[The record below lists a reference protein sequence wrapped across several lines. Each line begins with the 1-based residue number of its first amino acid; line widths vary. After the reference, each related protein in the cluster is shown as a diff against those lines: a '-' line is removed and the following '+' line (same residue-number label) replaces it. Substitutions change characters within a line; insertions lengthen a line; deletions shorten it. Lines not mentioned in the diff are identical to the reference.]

1 MGLFSGLLLLPLAP
15 VRGTVWIAERL
26 QEQAELEMNDETAIR
41 QALIDLEAARASG
54 EYDEAELVEAENELL
69 ERLMLIRGY
78 GKGANNDGGLE

>member
-41 QALIDLEAARASG
+41 QGLIDLEAARASG